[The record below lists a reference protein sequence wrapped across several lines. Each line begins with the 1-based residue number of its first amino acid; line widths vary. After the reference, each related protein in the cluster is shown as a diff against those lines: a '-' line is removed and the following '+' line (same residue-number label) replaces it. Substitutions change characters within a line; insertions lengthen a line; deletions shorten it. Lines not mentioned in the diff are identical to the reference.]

1 MTNPFWLN
9 VRDLDVDALAE
20 LGSSTEGIQQKQ
32 AVGVAFQR
40 LQTKAMQDAA
50 EAQIGAASDQQRAA
64 EAAIRAAKAAEETA
78 KYTRDSSRWNG
89 AEGRKPKLCRV
100 LGRPST
106 LPGGSVPV
114 QLF

>member
-78 KYTRDSSRWNG
+78 KYTRDSSRWMMW
-89 AEGRKPKLCRV
+89 AVIISALTLV
-100 LGRPST
+100 LN
-106 LPGGSVPV
+106 
-114 QLF
+114 QLVTWLRH